1 MMRRAMRKARFDSSG
16 FTITEVLISSI
27 AAAVVIA
34 AVVTMYITSLDA
46 WDLSGAQLAIQRNG
60 DLTMEWIVKEIR
72 AGSRVT
78 VGSGQHSLTI
88 YRATATGDSISG
100 HFELDGSEIKNMYG
114 VVLTDNVTD
123 LTFTSGN
130 GVKVWVEMTLEDD
143 LGTTNVDTDDKIIEL
158 TSVAVCR
165 NQSLY

>member
-1 MMRRAMRKARFDSSG
+1 MTAATIRKGLGNSRG
-16 FTITEVLISSI
+16 MTLTEVMISSV

-34 AVVTMYITSLDA
+34 AVVAMYITSLDA

-60 DLTMEWIVKEIR
+60 DLTMEWIVRDIR
-72 AGSRVT
+72 AGSHVEIGANQQSMT
-78 VGSGQHSLTI
+78 VYRTTI
-88 YRATATGDSISG
+88 SGDSTQAYY
-100 HFELDGSEIKNMYG
+100 ELDGSEIKNMHG
-114 VVLTDNVTD
+114 VVLATNVTD

-130 GVKVWVEMTLEDD
+130 EIKVWVEMTLQDD
-143 LGTTNVDTDDKIIEL
+143 LGTSSLETDDKVIEL